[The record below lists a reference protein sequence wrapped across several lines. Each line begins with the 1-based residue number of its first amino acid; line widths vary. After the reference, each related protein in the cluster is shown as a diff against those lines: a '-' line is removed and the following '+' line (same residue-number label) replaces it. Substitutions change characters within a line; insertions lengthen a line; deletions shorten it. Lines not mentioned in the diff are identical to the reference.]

1 MPLARV
7 RPRGGGTIGDPLA
20 IPFGCVTKRAG
31 SHGSTLVE
39 QPQPGGDVAVGFR
52 TRDRLARDPRM
63 GSTPYVIA
71 VVNQK
76 GGVGKTTT
84 AVNLAACLAA
94 SERPTLLIDV
104 DPQANA
110 SSAYGITG
118 AERQVYD
125 ALVDGVPLSRCAVE
139 TELET
144 LHVVP
149 SGRDLVG
156 AEIELVTMDA
166 REYRLAEAI
175 RALEDAYDIVLID
188 CPPSLG
194 LLTLN
199 ALTAA
204 DAVLIPLQCEYYA
217 LEGLANL
224 VETVDLVR
232 SQLNPRLEI
241 QGIVLTM
248 ADARNNL
255 ARQVE
260 AEVRRHFGEKVYRT
274 RIPRNVRLS
283 EAPSH
288 GQPILLYDIHSKGA
302 AAYVKLA
309 DELLAQLAID
319 GAPRKP
325 PALARDEADSVG
337 PSASTPAEAE
347 PVAGA
352 RSSAEAE
359 SGSAA
364 ASASGAASSVHV
376 SPPTPPSSP
385 TGDED
390 EPTP

>member
-1 MPLARV
+1 MA
-7 RPRGGGTIGDPLA
+7 
-20 IPFGCVTKRAG
+20 
-31 SHGSTLVE
+31 SN
-39 QPQPGGDVAVGFR
+39 
-52 TRDRLARDPRM
+52 
-63 GSTPYVIA
+63 PYVIA

-84 AVNLAACLAA
+84 AVNLAACLSA
-94 SERPTLLIDV
+94 SERPTMLIDM

-110 SSAYGITG
+110 SSAYGIVK

-125 ALVDGVPLSRCAVE
+125 ALIDEVPLTRCAYE

-149 SGRDLVG
+149 AGRDLVG
-156 AEIELVTMDA
+156 AEIELVGKSE
-166 REYRLAEAI
+166 REYQLARSIRSVGEAYEI
-175 RALEDAYDIVLID
+175 ILID

-232 SQLNPRLEI
+232 GQLNPRLEV

-248 ADARNNL
+248 ADQRNNL

-260 AEVRRHFGEKVYRT
+260 AEVRGHFGEKVYRT

-302 AAYVKLA
+302 VAYVKLA
-309 DELLAQLAID
+309 DELLAQLPFSEP
-319 GAPRKP
+319 PRKP
-325 PALARDEADSVG
+325 QALPTNEDDPDPAPLS
-337 PSASTPAEAE
+337 
-347 PVAGA
+347 
-352 RSSAEAE
+352 
-359 SGSAA
+359 
-364 ASASGAASSVHV
+364 
-376 SPPTPPSSP
+376 
-385 TGDED
+385 
-390 EPTP
+390 

>member
-1 MPLARV
+1 MA
-7 RPRGGGTIGDPLA
+7 
-20 IPFGCVTKRAG
+20 
-31 SHGSTLVE
+31 
-39 QPQPGGDVAVGFR
+39 
-52 TRDRLARDPRM
+52 
-63 GSTPYVIA
+63 STPYVIA

-76 GGVGKTTT
+76 GGVGKTTS

-94 SERPTLLIDV
+94 SERPTLLIDM

-110 SSAYGITG
+110 SSAYGIVQ

-125 ALVDGVPLSRCAVE
+125 ALIDQVPLTHCAYE

-149 SGRDLVG
+149 AGRDLVG
-156 AEIELVTMDA
+156 AEIELVSKET
-166 REYRLAEAI
+166 REYRLSQSIEAMG
-175 RALEDAYDIVLID
+175 DAYEIVLID

-232 SQLNPRLEI
+232 GSLNPRLAI

-248 ADARNNL
+248 VDQRNNL
-255 ARQVE
+255 AKQVE
-260 AEVRRHFGEKVYRT
+260 AEVRSHFADRVYRT
-274 RIPRNVRLS
+274 RIPRNIRLS

-302 AAYVKLA
+302 VAYVKLA
-309 DELLAQLAID
+309 DELLAQLALTEQ
-319 GAPRKP
+319 PRKP
-325 PALARDEADSVG
+325 PVLPIPRD
-337 PSASTPAEAE
+337 PAQ
-347 PVAGA
+347 P
-352 RSSAEAE
+352 E
-359 SGSAA
+359 SEEGNF
-364 ASASGAASSVHV
+364 
-376 SPPTPPSSP
+376 
-385 TGDED
+385 D
-390 EPTP
+390 EPAS

>member
-1 MPLARV
+1 MA
-7 RPRGGGTIGDPLA
+7 
-20 IPFGCVTKRAG
+20 
-31 SHGSTLVE
+31 SS
-39 QPQPGGDVAVGFR
+39 
-52 TRDRLARDPRM
+52 
-63 GSTPYVIA
+63 PYVIA

-84 AVNLAACLAA
+84 AVNLSACLGA
-94 SERPTLLIDV
+94 SERPTLLIDL

-110 SSAYGITG
+110 SSAYGITH
-118 AERQVYD
+118 AERQIYD
-125 ALVDGVPLSRCAVE
+125 ALIDEVPLTQCAYE

-144 LHVVP
+144 VHVVP
-149 SGRDLVG
+149 AGRDLVG
-156 AEIELVTMDA
+156 AEIELVAKEA
-166 REYRLAEAI
+166 REYRLAQSI
-175 RALEDAYDIVLID
+175 RALGEAYEIIVVD

-232 SQLNPRLEI
+232 GQLNPRLEI

-248 ADARNNL
+248 VDQRNNL

-260 AEVRRHFGEKVYRT
+260 AEVRSHFGEKVYRT
-274 RIPRNVRLS
+274 RIPRNIRLS

-309 DELLAQLAID
+309 DELLTQIALTTP
-319 GAPRKP
+319 PRKP
-325 PALARDEADSVG
+325 PVLPGG
-337 PSASTPAEAE
+337 PTPSQPDIPAE
-347 PVAGA
+347 
-352 RSSAEAE
+352 RSDHDLE
-359 SGSAA
+359 
-364 ASASGAASSVHV
+364 
-376 SPPTPPSSP
+376 
-385 TGDED
+385 
-390 EPTP
+390 

>member
-1 MPLARV
+1 
-7 RPRGGGTIGDPLA
+7 
-20 IPFGCVTKRAG
+20 
-31 SHGSTLVE
+31 
-39 QPQPGGDVAVGFR
+39 
-52 TRDRLARDPRM
+52 M
-63 GSTPYVIA
+63 GSRPYIIA

-110 SSAYGITG
+110 SSAYGITN
-118 AERQVYD
+118 AERQIYD
-125 ALVDGVPLSRCAVE
+125 ALIDERPLTQCAYE

-149 SGRDLVG
+149 AGRDLVG
-156 AEIELVTMDA
+156 AEIELVSKDA
-166 REYRLAEAI
+166 REYRLSRSIQAI
-175 RALEDAYDIVLID
+175 GDAYEIILID

-204 DAVLIPLQCEYYA
+204 DSVLIPLQCEYYA

-232 SQLNPRLEI
+232 AELNTKLEI

-248 ADARNNL
+248 VDQRNNL

-260 AEVRRHFGEKVYRT
+260 AEVRGHFGDKVYRT

-288 GQPILLYDIHSKGA
+288 GQPVLLYDIHSKGA

-309 DELLAQLAID
+309 DELLAQLRLTTV
-319 GAPRKP
+319 PRKP
-325 PALARDEADSVG
+325 PVLPNPQR
-337 PSASTPAEAE
+337 PLQ
-347 PVAGA
+347 
-352 RSSAEAE
+352 
-359 SGSAA
+359 
-364 ASASGAASSVHV
+364 
-376 SPPTPPSSP
+376 
-385 TGDED
+385 TGEQD

>member
-1 MPLARV
+1 MASS
-7 RPRGGGTIGDPLA
+7 
-20 IPFGCVTKRAG
+20 PFV
-31 SHGSTLVE
+31 L
-39 QPQPGGDVAVGFR
+39 
-52 TRDRLARDPRM
+52 
-63 GSTPYVIA
+63 A

-76 GGVGKTTT
+76 GGVGKTTS

-94 SERPTLLIDV
+94 SERPTLLIDM

-110 SSAYGITG
+110 SSAYGITH
-118 AERQVYD
+118 AERQIYD
-125 ALVDGVPLSRCAVE
+125 ALIDEVPLARCAYE

-144 LHVVP
+144 LHIVP
-149 SGRDLVG
+149 AGRDLVG
-156 AEIELVTMDA
+156 AEIELVAKDR
-166 REYRLAEAI
+166 REYCLGQAI
-175 RALEDAYDIVLID
+175 HAMGDAYEIILID

-232 SQLNPRLEI
+232 AQLNSKLEI

-248 ADARNNL
+248 ADQRNNL

-260 AEVRRHFGEKVYRT
+260 AEVRSHFGEKVYRT

-302 AAYVKLA
+302 VAYVKLA
-309 DELLAQLAID
+309 AELLSQLALTSP
-319 GAPRKP
+319 PRKP
-325 PALARDEADSVG
+325 PVLPGER
-337 PSASTPAEAE
+337 TPAQ
-347 PVAGA
+347 PGG
-352 RSSAEAE
+352 SDE
-359 SGSAA
+359 SK
-364 ASASGAASSVHV
+364 
-376 SPPTPPSSP
+376 T
-385 TGDED
+385 
-390 EPTP
+390 

>member
-1 MPLARV
+1 MA
-7 RPRGGGTIGDPLA
+7 
-20 IPFGCVTKRAG
+20 
-31 SHGSTLVE
+31 SN
-39 QPQPGGDVAVGFR
+39 
-52 TRDRLARDPRM
+52 
-63 GSTPYVIA
+63 PYVIA

-84 AVNLAACLAA
+84 AVNLAACLSA
-94 SERPTLLIDV
+94 SERPTLLIDM

-110 SSAYGITG
+110 SSAYGIVK

-125 ALVDGVPLSRCAVE
+125 ALIDEVPLTRCAYE

-149 SGRDLVG
+149 AGRDLVG
-156 AEIELVTMDA
+156 AEIELVGKSE
-166 REYRLAEAI
+166 REYQLARSI
-175 RALEDAYDIVLID
+175 QSTGGAYEIILID

-224 VETVDLVR
+224 VETVDLVCG
-232 SQLNPRLEI
+232 QLNPRLEV

-248 ADARNNL
+248 ADQRNNL

-260 AEVRRHFGEKVYRT
+260 AEVRGHFGEKVYRT

-302 AAYVKLA
+302 VAYVKLA
-309 DELLAQLAID
+309 DELLAQLPLS
-319 GAPRKP
+319 GPPRKP
-325 PALARDEADSVG
+325 PILPINEDGTD
-337 PSASTPAEAE
+337 PA
-347 PVAGA
+347 
-352 RSSAEAE
+352 
-359 SGSAA
+359 
-364 ASASGAASSVHV
+364 
-376 SPPTPPSSP
+376 PSS
-385 TGDED
+385 
-390 EPTP
+390 

>member
-1 MPLARV
+1 MA
-7 RPRGGGTIGDPLA
+7 
-20 IPFGCVTKRAG
+20 
-31 SHGSTLVE
+31 
-39 QPQPGGDVAVGFR
+39 
-52 TRDRLARDPRM
+52 
-63 GSTPYVIA
+63 STPSVIA

-84 AVNLAACLAA
+84 AVNLAACLSA
-94 SERPTLLIDV
+94 SERPTLLIDM

-110 SSAYGITG
+110 SSAYGIVK

-125 ALVDGVPLSRCAVE
+125 ALIDEVPLTRCAYE

-149 SGRDLVG
+149 AGRDLVG
-156 AEIELVTMDA
+156 AEIELVGKSE
-166 REYRLAEAI
+166 REYQLARSIQSTGEAYEI
-175 RALEDAYDIVLID
+175 ILID

-224 VETVDLVR
+224 VETVDLVCG
-232 SQLNPRLEI
+232 QLNPRLEV

-248 ADARNNL
+248 ADQRNNL

-260 AEVRRHFGEKVYRT
+260 AEVRGHFGEKVYRT

-302 AAYVKLA
+302 VAYVKLA
-309 DELLAQLAID
+309 DELLAQLPLS
-319 GAPRKP
+319 GPPRKP
-325 PALARDEADSVG
+325 PILPINEDGVDLA
-337 PSASTPAEAE
+337 T
-347 PVAGA
+347 
-352 RSSAEAE
+352 SS
-359 SGSAA
+359 
-364 ASASGAASSVHV
+364 
-376 SPPTPPSSP
+376 
-385 TGDED
+385 
-390 EPTP
+390 

>member
-1 MPLARV
+1 MA
-7 RPRGGGTIGDPLA
+7 
-20 IPFGCVTKRAG
+20 
-31 SHGSTLVE
+31 SS
-39 QPQPGGDVAVGFR
+39 
-52 TRDRLARDPRM
+52 
-63 GSTPYVIA
+63 PYVIA

-110 SSAYGITG
+110 SSAYGITNT
-118 AERQVYD
+118 ERQIYD
-125 ALVDGVPLSRCAVE
+125 ALIDDVPLARCAFE

-144 LHVVP
+144 LHLVP

-156 AEIELVTMDA
+156 AEIELVSKEA
-166 REYRLAEAI
+166 REYQLDRSIKAMG
-175 RALEDAYDIVLID
+175 DAYEIILID

-217 LEGLANL
+217 LEGLASL
-224 VETVDLVR
+224 VSTVDLVR
-232 SQLNPRLEI
+232 ENLNPRLQI

-248 ADARNNL
+248 ADPRNNL

-260 AEVRRHFGEKVYRT
+260 AEVRGYFGDKVYRT

-302 AAYVKLA
+302 VAYVKLA
-309 DELLAQLAID
+309 DELLRQLALTSM
-319 GAPRKP
+319 PRKP
-325 PALARDEADSVG
+325 PVLPIQDA
-337 PSASTPAEAE
+337 
-347 PVAGA
+347 
-352 RSSAEAE
+352 
-359 SGSAA
+359 
-364 ASASGAASSVHV
+364 
-376 SPPTPPSSP
+376 PTP
-385 TGDED
+385 TGDSH

>member
-1 MPLARV
+1 M
-7 RPRGGGTIGDPLA
+7 GT
-20 IPFGCVTKRAG
+20 
-31 SHGSTLVE
+31 
-39 QPQPGGDVAVGFR
+39 
-52 TRDRLARDPRM
+52 
-63 GSTPYVIA
+63 TPYVIA

-94 SERPTLLIDV
+94 AERPTLLIDV

-110 SSAYGITG
+110 SSAYGISG

-125 ALVDGVPLSRCAVE
+125 ALVDGVPLARCAVA

-156 AEIELVTMDA
+156 AEIELVTMEA

-175 RALEDAYDIVLID
+175 RALEEAYDIVLID

-217 LEGLANL
+217 LEGLASL

-232 SQLNPRLEI
+232 SQLNTRLEI

-309 DELLAQLAID
+309 EELLGQLALD
-319 GAPRKP
+319 GSPRKP
-325 PALARDEADSVG
+325 PALPRGDGDENE
-337 PSASTPAEAE
+337 T
-347 PVAGA
+347 
-352 RSSAEAE
+352 RAE
-359 SGSAA
+359 SATATSPTPGAA
-364 ASASGAASSVHV
+364 PAASSAPTNTPSNVPT
-376 SPPTPPSSP
+376 STPTNAQTRPTPNPI
-385 TGDED
+385 GDDD

>member
-1 MPLARV
+1 MASS
-7 RPRGGGTIGDPLA
+7 
-20 IPFGCVTKRAG
+20 PFV
-31 SHGSTLVE
+31 
-39 QPQPGGDVAVGFR
+39 
-52 TRDRLARDPRM
+52 M
-63 GSTPYVIA
+63 A

-76 GGVGKTTT
+76 GGVGKTIS

-94 SERPTLLIDV
+94 SERPTLLIDM

-110 SSAYGITG
+110 SSAYGIVN
-118 AERQVYD
+118 AERQIYD
-125 ALVDGVPLSRCAVE
+125 ALIDEAPLTHCAFE

-149 SGRDLVG
+149 AGRDLVG
-156 AEIELVTMDA
+156 AEIELVGKES
-166 REYRLAEAI
+166 REFQLDRAI
-175 RALEDAYDIVLID
+175 RAVGDAYEIILID

-224 VETVDLVR
+224 VETVNLVR
-232 SQLNPRLEI
+232 GQLNPRLDI

-248 ADARNNL
+248 ADQRNNL

-260 AEVRRHFGEKVYRT
+260 AEVRGHFGDKVYRT

-302 AAYVKLA
+302 VAYVKLA
-309 DELLAQLAID
+309 DELLAQLHLT
-319 GAPRKP
+319 GPPSKP
-325 PALARDEADSVG
+325 PVLPISGNGPIPTTDTPPIETGSEDTPDPADS
-337 PSASTPAEAE
+337 
-347 PVAGA
+347 
-352 RSSAEAE
+352 
-359 SGSAA
+359 
-364 ASASGAASSVHV
+364 
-376 SPPTPPSSP
+376 PT
-385 TGDED
+385 
-390 EPTP
+390 

>member
-1 MPLARV
+1 MA
-7 RPRGGGTIGDPLA
+7 
-20 IPFGCVTKRAG
+20 
-31 SHGSTLVE
+31 SN
-39 QPQPGGDVAVGFR
+39 
-52 TRDRLARDPRM
+52 
-63 GSTPYVIA
+63 PYVIA

-84 AVNLAACLAA
+84 AVNLSACLSA
-94 SERPTLLIDV
+94 SERPTLLIDM

-110 SSAYGITG
+110 SSAYGIVK

-125 ALVDGVPLSRCAVE
+125 ALIDEVPLTQCAYE

-149 SGRDLVG
+149 AGRDLVG
-156 AEIELVTMDA
+156 AEIELVGKSE
-166 REYRLAEAI
+166 REYQLARSIRSMGEAYEI
-175 RALEDAYDIVLID
+175 ILID

-232 SQLNPRLEI
+232 GDLNPRLEV

-248 ADARNNL
+248 ADQRNNL

-260 AEVRRHFGEKVYRT
+260 AEVRGHFGEKVYRT

-302 AAYVKLA
+302 VAYVKLA
-309 DELLAQLAID
+309 DELLAQLPLS
-319 GAPRKP
+319 GPPRKP
-325 PALARDEADSVG
+325 PVL
-337 PSASTPAEAE
+337 PIHEAE
-347 PVAGA
+347 TDPA
-352 RSSAEAE
+352 
-359 SGSAA
+359 
-364 ASASGAASSVHV
+364 
-376 SPPTPPSSP
+376 PSS
-385 TGDED
+385 
-390 EPTP
+390 